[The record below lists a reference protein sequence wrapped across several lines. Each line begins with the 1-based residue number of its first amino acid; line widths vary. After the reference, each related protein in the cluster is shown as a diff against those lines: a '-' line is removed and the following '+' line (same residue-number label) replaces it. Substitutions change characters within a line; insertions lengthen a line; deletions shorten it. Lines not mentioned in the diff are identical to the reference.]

1 MTQKSLKQ
9 NAFFNF
15 AKALANFAFPLITF
29 PYVSRILM
37 PDGIGRIN
45 FVNSVVEYFVL
56 IAELG
61 ISSYAAREAAKIRD
75 DKKKLNEFCRDIFC
89 LNLIST
95 AVAFILLIVA
105 MLAVPKF
112 NSYRPLFVIC
122 SAKILF
128 SSTGMNW
135 LFTAFEEFKYIT
147 TRSIVFQILCLV
159 FLFIFVR
166 TPDDWLLYGAI
177 GVFSYVGPNI
187 LNLFYSRKFVN
198 LFVHT
203 RIHFA
208 KHLKPVLIF
217 LGTDCATKLH
227 TTIDAVI
234 LGFMMS
240 DFAVGYY
247 SAANKIY
254 KIVCL
259 VISTTLSTF
268 MPRSSYYLEKGKI
281 NEYHK
286 MTQKCANLTVFFVL
300 PAATGLL
307 LLSEPLLVL
316 FCGTQYLPAVNTM
329 RILCP
334 IVFINGIGTFMNQ
347 VVIIPQRKERIVLV
361 AQIVGGILNIT
372 LNMALIPIWGVFG
385 AAFATLIVE
394 FTIEAIKFA
403 QCAKSIVNRNVLAN
417 FAKSLVATAVMSPI
431 VILIMQR
438 TDTYAGKI
446 IFSTMSGF
454 FVYASLTALL
464 RHETTCAVFGTMQK
478 LLHKYKP

>member
-61 ISSYAAREAAKIRD
+61 VSSYAAREAAKIRD

-105 MLAVPKF
+105 LLAVPKF
-112 NSYRPLFVIC
+112 DSYRPLFVIC

-147 TRSIVFQILCLV
+147 TRSIIFQILCLA

-166 TPDDWLLYGAI
+166 TPDDWLLYGAM
-177 GVFSYVGPNI
+177 GVFSYIGPNI

-198 LFVHT
+198 LFART

-227 TTIDAVI
+227 TTIDVVI

-240 DFAVGYY
+240 DLAVGYY
-247 SAANKIY
+247 SAASKIY
-254 KIVCL
+254 KIVYL

-281 NEYHK
+281 DEYHK

-361 AQIVGGILNIT
+361 AQIIGSILNIV
-372 LNMALIPIWGVFG
+372 LNMILIPIWGIFG

-417 FAKSLVATAVMSPI
+417 FAKSLMATAVMCVV

-446 IFSTMSGF
+446 LFSTMSGF
-454 FVYASLTALL
+454 FVYAALTALL
-464 RHETTCAVFGTMQK
+464 RHETTCVVLGTVQK
-478 LLHKYKP
+478 LLRKHKP